1 MSETTTKKRKAS
13 LPILI
18 AGGVSSLVLAL
29 GMSPTF
35 AAFSASIANSTN
47 TAGTGT
53 LIMEEKNQAGT
64 VTCLSTDGGGVSTN
78 SATCATINKYG
89 GNLAMIPGQ
98 TVTTTVTIKNTGT
111 VDASSFSF
119 APSACTQSTN
129 GTVSGT
135 ATDLCAKT
143 TVTIAA
149 NGQPVYAGTAL
160 ALGTG
165 GTINMLT
172 KLGTTSVPASNV
184 TTVVFAVKLDATMG
198 NTYQGLQ
205 LSQPMTWTFGA

>member
-1 MSETTTKKRKAS
+1 MSESTTKKRKAS

-29 GMSPTF
+29 GMTPTF

-53 LIMEEKNQAGT
+53 LVMEEKNQAGT
-64 VTCLSTDGGGVSTN
+64 VTCLSTDGGSISTN
-78 SATCATINKYG
+78 AATCATINKYG
-89 GNLAMIPGQ
+89 GDLAKVPGK
-98 TVTTTVTIKNTGT
+98 TATTTITIKNTGT
-111 VDASSFSF
+111 IDASSFSF
-119 APSACTQSTN
+119 APGGCVQSTN
-129 GTVSGT
+129 GSVSGS
-135 ATDLCAKT
+135 ATDLCSKT
-143 TVTIAA
+143 TVTITA
-149 NGQPVYAGTAL
+149 NGLPVYTGTAL

-172 KLGTTSVPASNV
+172 KLSTTSVPANDV
-184 TTVVFAVKLDATMG
+184 TTIVFTVKLDAAMG
-198 NTYQGLQ
+198 NTYQGLK

>member
-1 MSETTTKKRKAS
+1 MSQTTTTKRKAS

-29 GMSPTF
+29 GMTPTF

-53 LIMEEKNQAGT
+53 LVMEEKNQAGT
-64 VTCLSTDGGGVSTN
+64 VTCLSTDGGSVSTN
-78 SATCATINKYG
+78 AATCATINKYG
-89 GNLAMIPGQ
+89 GDLAMIPGQ
-98 TVTTTVTIKNTGT
+98 TATTTITIKNTGT
-111 VDASSFSF
+111 IDASSFSF
-119 APSACTQSTN
+119 APGACVQSVN
-129 GTVSGT
+129 GTVNGT

-143 TVTIAA
+143 TVTITA
-149 NGQPVYAGTAL
+149 NGLPVYTGTAL

-172 KLGTTSVPASNV
+172 KLATTSVPASNV

-198 NTYQGLQ
+198 NTYQGLK

>member
-35 AAFSASIANSTN
+35 SAFTASIANSTN

-53 LIMEEKNQAGT
+53 LVMEEKNQAGS
-64 VTCLSTDGGGVSTN
+64 VTCLSTDGGSISTN
-78 SATCATINKYG
+78 SATCASINKYG
-89 GNLAMIPGQ
+89 GDLAMVPGK
-98 TVTTTVTIKNTGT
+98 TATTTITIKNTGT
-111 VDASSFSF
+111 VDASSFSL
-119 APSACTQSTN
+119 APGACTTTAN
-129 GTVSGT
+129 GSVSGS
-135 ATDLCAKT
+135 ATDLCGKA
-143 TVTIAA
+143 TVTITA
-149 NGQPVYAGTAL
+149 NGLPVYTGTAT

-172 KLGTTSVPASNV
+172 KLGTPSIPMNNV
-184 TTVVFAVKLDATMG
+184 TTLVFTVKLDATLD
-198 NTYQGLQ
+198 NTYQGKLM
-205 LSQPMTWTFGA
+205 SQPMTWTFGA